1 MVNTNAR
8 NLFDLMQIYRSEMK
22 KAVGAKDLNLN
33 AMHIQCMRFIQETHH
48 CTAKAIEQGLDKDKS
63 QISLIIRDMAKKNW
77 VELQPNPQDKRSRLI
92 EMTTLGKSLLEKVVI
107 EEALVGDKMKQGL
120 SEKEVELFDKI
131 VLTMQHNLKN
141 E

>member
-8 NLFDLMQIYRSEMK
+8 NLFDLMQLYRSEMK
-22 KAVGAKDLNLN
+22 KAVGAKELNLN

-63 QISLIIRDMAKKNW
+63 QISLVIKDMGRKNW
-77 VELQPNPQDKRSRLI
+77 VKLLPNPQDKRSRLI
-92 EMTTLGKSLLEKVVI
+92 EMTALGNSLLEKVVI
-107 EEALVGDKMKQGL
+107 EEALVGKKMKQGL
-120 SEKEVELFDKI
+120 SAKEVELFNKI
-131 VLTMQHNLKN
+131 VLAMKHNLKS